1 MNMEENAEQRV
12 AVVIED
18 DDDIRHL
25 LETVLTQAGFR
36 VVATSN
42 GADGVEAVRANDPV
56 VTTLDVN
63 MPGMDGFETARRIR
77 SFSATYIVMLTALNE
92 EIDTL
97 QGLEAGA
104 DDYVNKPFRPREL
117 RARIEAM
124 LRRPRLGFAEDGT
137 PLTNEAP
144 RAVPEVPEVTEQ
156 APQPQQ
162 PQPQQPQPQ
171 APQQPYQPQAPQYQQ
186 PPQQP
191 FYVPGGQPQY
201 QQMPPPQQPP
211 VYQQPYAPPPG
222 YQQPQYQPQQ
232 QPPQQPPVY
241 QQPAQP
247 QEQQQPVYEQP
258 QQQPPALPEPH
269 PVAPAEVAAPIVPA
283 GIGGGWLEHNKLWLN
298 IETRVVK
305 MDDVELDLTRSEF
318 DLLAALLE
326 SNRRVRTKA
335 DLVLLLRG
343 ESYVTSHFISEAD
356 KRAIEVHMGNLRKKL
371 GDNIGNPRWIET
383 VRGVG
388 YRLTASGGVS

>member
-1 MNMEENAEQRV
+1 MDSNTAQRV

-25 LETVLTQAGFR
+25 LETVLIQAGFR
-36 VVATSN
+36 VVATAN

-63 MPGMDGFETARRIR
+63 MPGMDGFEVARRIR
-77 SFSATYIVMLTALNE
+77 AFSQTYIVMLTALNE

-104 DDYVNKPFRPREL
+104 DDYINKPFRPREL

-124 LRRPRLGFAEDGT
+124 LRRPRTSNGAPETAST
-137 PLTNEAP
+137 P
-144 RAVPEVPEVTEQ
+144 Q
-156 APQPQQ
+156 APAAPVAAPEPQYSAPPQPVQ
-162 PQPQQPQPQ
+162 PQPVQPQPVQ
-171 APQQPYQPQAPQYQQ
+171 PQYQQPPVPQYEQPPQYQQQQAPQYQQ
-186 PPQQP
+186 APQQA
-191 FYVPGGQPQY
+191 
-201 QQMPPPQQPP
+201 PQQA
-211 VYQQPYAPPPG
+211 APPTRGPQPG
-222 YQQPQYQPQQ
+222 QG
-232 QPPQQPPVY
+232 
-241 QQPAQP
+241 
-247 QEQQQPVYEQP
+247 E
-258 QQQPPALPEPH
+258 
-269 PVAPAEVAAPIVPA
+269 
-283 GIGGGWLEHNKLWLN
+283 GWMEHNGLWLN
-298 IETRVVK
+298 MESRVVQQGSEE
-305 MDDVELDLTRSEF
+305 MDLTRSEF
-318 DLLAALLE
+318 DLLAALME

-371 GDNIGNPRWIET
+371 GDTIGAPRWIET

-388 YRLTASGGVS
+388 YRLTAAEE